1 MLYNYKNKLDTIKRL
16 SLEMA
21 EVLRIQEEMSKDAFN
36 TVGLSYDEV
45 RENYIKERV
54 YWNEGG
60 PIMTKTLDVNVTCKD
75 GHVVK
80 TRIHY
85 PNNKEVNPILYY
97 IHGGG
102 MVVGNN
108 DTHSRIMRLLAEKT
122 NCAVIGIDYSLAPE
136 AIYPIAV
143 LESAEVCTYY
153 SENCDKYGLDSTKI
167 GFAGDSGGANLSLG
181 TTLYLRDNGFDISV
195 IKGLLLYYGGY
206 GLTDSI
212 SMRQYGGVW
221 DGLTEE
227 DLNFY
232 RKMYL
237 GNTNME
243 EAPYYNCYLR
253 DLTNN
258 IPPCF
263 IVGCELDPL
272 VDDSKLL
279 YNILKENGIKTEYVE
294 YKGAIHAFLHY
305 SRVMKDANDALERGA
320 QFYREQLKI

>member
-1 MLYNYKNKLDTIKRL
+1 MLYNCKNKLDTMKRL

-21 EVLRIQEEMSKDAFN
+21 EVLRIQDEICKDAFN
-36 TVGLSYDEV
+36 TVGLTYDEI
-45 RENYIKERV
+45 RDNYTKERV
-54 YWNEGG
+54 FWNEGG
-60 PIMTKTLDVNVTCKD
+60 PIMDKTLDVNFTCND
-75 GHVVK
+75 GHTVK

-85 PNNKEVNPILYY
+85 PNDNETNPILFY

-102 MVVGNN
+102 MVLGNN
-108 DTHSRIMRLLAEKT
+108 DTHSRIMRLLAKRT
-122 NCAVIGIDYSLAPE
+122 NCAVIGIEYSLSPE
-136 AIYPIAV
+136 AVYPKAI
-143 LESAEVCTYY
+143 LEAAEVCEYY
-153 SENCDKYGLDSTKI
+153 SENCDKYGLDSTRI
-167 GFAGDSGGANLSLG
+167 GFAGDSGGANLSMG
-181 TTLYLRDNGFDISV
+181 TTLYLRDKGFDISA
-195 IKGLLLYYGGY
+195 IKCLLLYYGAF

-212 SMRQYGGVW
+212 SMRHYGGIW

-237 GNTNME
+237 GDTSSE
-243 EAPYYNCYLR
+243 EAPYYNCYLN
-253 DLTNN
+253 DLTRD

-279 YNILKENGIKTEYVE
+279 HSILSENNIDTEYVE

-305 SRVMKDANDALERGA
+305 TKVMKDANDAIDRGA
-320 QFYREQLKI
+320 KFFIDHINN